1 MILQEDMFE
10 ELTDTAIENLFINSI
25 NKKWDSVS
33 DFNAVLNTLRSEQ
46 YDEFIPVIEGIL
58 ADEHNHIG
66 QLQHILE
73 TLSANTDAI
82 EQGEQ
87 DAAEILSDDM
97 PMSESLVKE
106 SLEQDIYNWLNQ
118 SYGTERDG
126 IDWKVRF
133 RDYINK
139 LRSSIDNKNS
149 LNTDIIRAIKRY
161 SDEFNIKPQKIMSVL
176 QESLR
181 NDKNISRNNK
191 LRHKEV
197 ATESLQEDV
206 DENADKFYVSYYEET
221 PAYHPEEG
229 GYYVATCE
237 LVSSEEFDTLDEARA
252 RIEELAS
259 QDVVEKVTDEFYLD
273 RSKYIGC
280 DRFYIIETEQ
290 GSEEKTDEPYM

>member
-33 DFNAVLNTLRSEQ
+33 DFNAVLNTLKSEQ

-87 DAAEILSDDM
+87 EATEILSDGV
-97 PMSESLVKE
+97 PMDESLVKE
-106 SLEQDIYNWLNQ
+106 SLEQDIYNWLSQ

-126 IDWKVRF
+126 VDWKERF

-139 LRSSIDNKNS
+139 LKISTDNKNN
-149 LNTDIIRAIKRY
+149 LTTDIVRAIKRY

-181 NDKNISRNNK
+181 NEKNIDRNNK

-206 DENADKFYVSYYEET
+206 DENAPVFYVSYYEES

-237 LVSSEEFDTLDEARA
+237 LISSEEFDNLEDAKL

-259 QDVVEKVTDEFYLD
+259 EDVMEKMTDEFYLD
-273 RSKYIGC
+273 RSKYIGG

-290 GSEEKTDEPYM
+290 GSEEKDDEIYS